1 MSYLDLRLSKTLSD
15 TRIEQTSSIRQ
26 RQKRGSKGQQRA
38 RERLGRLLIAQG
50 ERLANG
56 KPTIA

>member
-1 MSYLDLRLSKTLSD
+1 MSYLDLRLSKILSD
-15 TRIEQTSSIRQ
+15 TRIEQASSIRKSHN
-26 RQKRGSKGQQRA
+26 RSSRGRRRA

-50 ERLANG
+50 ERLTNG

>member
-15 TRIEQTSSIRQ
+15 TRIEHARSIGRSQ
-26 RQKRGSKGQQRA
+26 MRTSKGRRTA